1 MDRGNDSSRKPK
13 PPFSIW
19 ASIGLLILFSFVIV
33 ILFGALIYIFVQGAE
48 QLGLSSLGQI
58 AILVVISGIFAW
70 LLKRISDAVSGLSHW
85 WFPNENNESDKS
97 D

>member
-1 MDRGNDSSRKPK
+1 MDRGNNSSRKSK
-13 PPFSIW
+13 PPVSIW

-70 LLKRISDAVSGLSHW
+70 LLKRISDAVSSLSHW
-85 WFPNENNESDKS
+85 WFPNEHDESNKS

>member
-1 MDRGNDSSRKPK
+1 MNCGNNSSRKPK

-19 ASIGLLILFSFVIV
+19 ASIGLLILFSFAIV
-33 ILFGALIYIFVQGAE
+33 ILFGALIYIFIEGAE

-58 AILVVISGIFAW
+58 VILVVISGIFAW

-85 WFPNENNESDKS
+85 WFPDEDNESDKP